1 MRSVA
6 RRPTKRCEQLAK
18 AGSGPR
24 LGRRKSLLDEAGWI
38 TEAIQQQTRIMK
50 GASCW
55 RVFRSMLTIH
65 LSVVYVVHL
74 EVYDEVI
81 VFNDRV
87 DENSDVE
94 AKRDESVLMALLVFV
109 RP

>member
-1 MRSVA
+1 
-6 RRPTKRCEQLAK
+6 
-18 AGSGPR
+18 
-24 LGRRKSLLDEAGWI
+24 
-38 TEAIQQQTRIMK
+38 
-50 GASCW
+50 
-55 RVFRSMLTIH
+55 MLTIH